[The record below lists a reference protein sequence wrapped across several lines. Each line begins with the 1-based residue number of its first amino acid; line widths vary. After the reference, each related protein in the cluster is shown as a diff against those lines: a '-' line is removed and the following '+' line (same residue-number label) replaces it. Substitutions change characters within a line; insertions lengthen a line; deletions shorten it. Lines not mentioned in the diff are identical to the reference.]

1 MSLRRFRV
9 AEKSMAPTFLPGDEF
24 VANTKATPQVGDPV
38 AAEHPDRPDFW
49 LLKRLAGVPGDI
61 VETSQGTLS
70 LGEHDAWV
78 LSDNSTDGARD
89 SRDFGPV
96 DINTVLP
103 VVQSIDHTNFRAAI
117 DLLVSEDDDL
127 AAVVERWG
135 VPEFWA
141 RPRGFRTLTILIL
154 EQQVSLESAA
164 AVFRRLQERVGEVSA
179 ENILS
184 LTPEELNQLGL
195 TRQKSSYVLDLA
207 AQVHDGSLDLGG
219 LDRLNSADAAGR
231 LEEIRGVGRWTA
243 EAYLLSA
250 EGRPDI
256 FPVGDRALQ
265 VATGECLGLAR
276 VPPSDEL
283 ELLSQPWKPIR
294 SVAARL
300 LWHDYLSRRGRSEPS
315 H

>member
-1 MSLRRFRV
+1 MV
-9 AEKSMAPTFLPGDEF
+9 PTFLPGDEF
-24 VANTKATPQVGDPV
+24 IANTLEAAQVGDVV
-38 AAEHPDRPDFW
+38 AVQHPGRTGFW
-49 LLKRLAGVPGDI
+49 LVKRLAGLPGEI
-61 VETSQGTLS
+61 VENRGGTRQ
-70 LGEHDAWV
+70 LGEHEAWV
-78 LSDNSTDGARD
+78 LSDNQTSGVRD

-96 DINTVLP
+96 DVRNLFP
-103 VVQSIDHTNFRAAI
+103 VVRTIDSSNFFDAI
-117 DLLVSEDDDL
+117 DLLAAEDDALSAILD
-127 AAVVERWG
+127 RHG
-135 VPEFWA
+135 IPEFWA

-164 AVFRRLQERVGEVSA
+164 AVFHRLQEHVGEVSA
-179 ENILS
+179 ETVADLS
-184 LTPEELNQLGL
+184 EEELNRLGV
-195 TRQKSSYVLDLA
+195 TRQKARYILDLA
-207 AQVHDGSLDLGG
+207 RHVIDGSLDFTDLAS
-219 LDRLNSADAAGR
+219 LETAVARDR
-231 LEEIRGVGRWTA
+231 LEEIRGIGRWTA

-276 VPPSDEL
+276 VPTPDEL

-300 LWHDYLSRRGRSEPS
+300 LWHDYLTRRGRSPA